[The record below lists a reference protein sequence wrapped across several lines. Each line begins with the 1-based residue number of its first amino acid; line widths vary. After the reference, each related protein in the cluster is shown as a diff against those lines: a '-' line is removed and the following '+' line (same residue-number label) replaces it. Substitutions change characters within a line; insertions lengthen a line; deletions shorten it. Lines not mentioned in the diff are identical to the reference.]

1 MSGVKEPSEDIPSI
15 VHVTSYPK
23 IIFLWPTWVASWIFW
38 IVSMI
43 MDPASYA
50 ALTWLPWVWV
60 IILTFNLFVVAFEFA
75 AGKFLAILILIF
87 VFVTLVITNVI
98 PLYIVPPPLPIP
110 SLLYLVLSIIFTIIY
125 GLLWISRRFN
135 YLEITHQQVS
145 YHVGILADERRYPAP
160 GCHFEKKTED
170 VFERIMPPFCAKLIM
185 KTETGEVSE
194 IMECVP
200 RINKRLSEI
209 KKILDYIQVRQS

>member
-1 MSGVKEPSEDIPSI
+1 MSGVKEPAEDIPSI

-23 IIFLWPTWVASWIFW
+23 IIFLWPTWVVSWAFW
-38 IVSMI
+38 ILSMI
-43 MDPASYA
+43 MGEANFL
-50 ALTWLPWVWV
+50 ALDWLPWVWI
-60 IILTFNLFVVAFEFA
+60 IILTFNLFVVSFEFA

-87 VFVTLVITNVI
+87 VFVGLVLTNVI
-98 PLYIVPPPLPIP
+98 PLYIVPPNLPIP
-110 SLLYLVLSIIFTIIY
+110 PLLYLVISMIFTIIY
-125 GLLWISRRFN
+125 LLLWVSRRFN

-194 IMECVP
+194 IMDCVP
-200 RINKRLSEI
+200 RINRRLSDI